1 MGIITLH
8 FFLASASG
16 VIDSLAYNQLNYDGS
31 FAKQKS
37 IAFFTPLE
45 DTELFE
51 LIAFLER

>member
-1 MGIITLH
+1 MEL
-8 FFLASASG
+8 
-16 VIDSLAYNQLNYDGS
+16 DYDGT

-51 LIAFLER
+51 LTAFLKR